1 MTKSSS
7 PKATGKKGRGTH
19 RRSNSKHAAE
29 RARDTH
35 QQTPLKVV
43 AEKQLQRKRAPK
55 VIAVEVGD
63 TGRRIAAQFEEFRAQ
78 VPDTMRAVAERSVA
92 QTREAYE
99 RSTHTLQSVLESWQK
114 SFGAAGQGVVALNL
128 KMIDVAERNIN
139 AGFNLATNLAGATNL
154 AEVMELQAAY
164 WRKLFGE
171 LKAQAE
177 KKRLLSKK
185 TRVGAGVERRNQ

>member
-1 MTKSSS
+1 
-7 PKATGKKGRGTH
+7 
-19 RRSNSKHAAE
+19 
-29 RARDTH
+29 
-35 QQTPLKVV
+35 
-43 AEKQLQRKRAPK
+43 
-55 VIAVEVGD
+55 
-63 TGRRIAAQFEEFRAQ
+63 
-78 VPDTMRAVAERSVA
+78 MRAVAERSVA

-139 AGFNLATNLAGATNL
+139 AGFNLATNLAGARNL

-177 KKRLLSKK
+177 KERLLSKK